1 MERIIIVVR
10 RGSVESVFSSLKP
23 EQAEVEVL
31 DLDTTDPDDELSL
44 TERLQEVERIYR
56 SKLY

>member
-1 MERIIIVVR
+1 M
-10 RGSVESVFSSLKP
+10 ESVFSTLTP

-31 DLDTTDPDDELSL
+31 DLDTTDPDDGQEL
-44 TERLQEVERIYR
+44 TERLREVGRIYH

>member
-1 MERIIIVVR
+1 MEKIIVVVR
-10 RGSVESVFSSLKP
+10 RGLVESVFSTLTP

-31 DLDTTDPDDELSL
+31 DLDTTDPDDGQEL
-44 TERLQEVERIYR
+44 TERLREVGRIYR